1 MPDAPDA
8 LQEAL
13 EPLDYITRSEHRVQV
28 LEALTETIPKPGLDT
43 PSYEPREL
51 RDMTGASEATV
62 SRILNEFDERG
73 WSERNAIGE
82 YTATP
87 VGQSIA
93 IVFTP
98 LLDSMEVIQHLG
110 DAVALLPFNELSI
123 SMEHFR
129 DATVREPSGPQPR
142 DFGAFLIELLS
153 DSSILYSLTY
163 VPAPAGLA
171 EEVTEQIT
179 IGSCDSITIYPE
191 HIIDFFVDASWKTTR
206 DQILA
211 QLDAGA
217 KWYIYDG
224 HIPCNIF
231 IFDETVVFENSQVN
245 DLRAGTAIVTKD
257 EVVREWALKVFDRY
271 QEESAEIAVEDLPA

>member
-8 LQEAL
+8 PMGAL
-13 EPLDYITRSEHRVQV
+13 EPLDYLTRSKHRVQV

-43 PSYEPREL
+43 PGYEPREL

-62 SRILNEFDERG
+62 SRILKEFDERG
-73 WSERNAIGE
+73 WGERNATGE

-93 IVFTP
+93 IVFAP
-98 LLDSMEVIQHLG
+98 LHDSMEVIQHLG
-110 DAVALLPFNELSI
+110 DAVAVLPFNELTI

-129 DATVREPSGPQPR
+129 DATVREPTGPQPR
-142 DFGAFLIELLS
+142 DFGAFLIGLLS
-153 DSSILYSLTY
+153 DSSMLYSLTY

-179 IGSCDSITIYPE
+179 IGSLDSTTIYPE
-191 HIIDFFVDASWKTTR
+191 HIIGFFVDASWKTTR
-206 DQILA
+206 EQILA

-217 KWYIYDG
+217 EWYTYNG
-224 HIPCNIF
+224 HISCNIF

-245 DLRAGTAIVTKD
+245 DVKAGTAIVTTD
-257 EVVREWALKVFDRY
+257 DAVREWALNVFERY
-271 QEESAEIAVEDLPA
+271 QEESIEFAVEDLPE